1 MHQADLKHDD
11 KALRDKLE
19 TIFQLRRTR
28 SKINWDR
35 GQYLDLLAA
44 FGNPHLNLP
53 PVIHVAGTNGKGS
66 IIAILQAILQAQG
79 LKVHSYTSP
88 HLIHVNERITLAGQA
103 IDNACL
109 EQLIDQA
116 LDYNKG
122 APLSFFEITTAL
134 AFKAFADTPAD
145 ILLLEVGL
153 GGRLDCTNVIDAPLA
168 SVINRISLDHTDF
181 LGNDI
186 RDIAMEK
193 AGIMKA
199 DVPCISG
206 YQGAGDDAR
215 AVNDVLTEEIDS
227 SGAYSCRHGTDWN
240 VRSSGE
246 RMTFSFKDQDHD
258 FPLPSLQG
266 AHQVQNAGV
275 ALATLFSLRQHIEV
289 SDQAIEDGLKSV
301 YWPGRLQKLAA
312 SDFYI
317 ADNTE
322 IWLDSGHNDSAGEA
336 LAAEIKQWQRQ
347 DDRPLHLVMG
357 MLDTKDSARLLAS
370 LLPHLTALHIVSI
383 VSDPQCQTKDD
394 IEGNIKEMRYDMPI
408 YAHESCVDAIHNI
421 ARDNPSSRILIAGSV
436 YLAGEVLEHIGGL

>member
-1 MHQADLKHDD
+1 MHQADLKHND
-11 KALRDKLE
+11 KALHDKLD

-88 HLIHVNERITLAGQA
+88 HLIHVNERITLAGQT
-103 IDNACL
+103 IDNVYL

-116 LDYNKG
+116 LEHNKG

-134 AFKAFADTPAD
+134 AFKAFSDTPAD

-181 LGNDI
+181 LGDDI
-186 RDIAMEK
+186 RDIAAEK

-199 DVPCISG
+199 DVPCIIG
-206 YQGAGDDAR
+206 YQGAGADAR
-215 AVNDVLTEEIDS
+215 AVNDVLAEEIDS
-227 SGAYSCRHGTDWN
+227 SGAYPCKHGIEWD
-240 VRSSGE
+240 VRLTGE
-246 RMTFSFKDQDHD
+246 RMDFSFEGRDYD

-301 YWPGRLQKLAA
+301 YWPGRLQKIEAA
-312 SDFYI
+312 GFDV

-336 LAAEIKQWQRQ
+336 LAAEVMQWKIQ
-347 DDRPLHLVMG
+347 DSRSLHLVMG
-357 MLDTKDSARLLAS
+357 MLDTKDSARFLS
-370 LLPHLTALHIVSI
+370 PLLPHLSALHIVSI
-383 VSDPQCQTKDD
+383 ASDPQCQTKDD
-394 IEGNIKEMRYDMPI
+394 IEGKIKEMRYDVPL
-408 YAHESCVDAIHNI
+408 YAHDGCVDAILSI
-421 ARDNPSSRILIAGSV
+421 ARDYPSSRILIAGSV
-436 YLAGEVLEHIGGL
+436 YLAGEVLEHISGL

>member
-44 FGNPHLNLP
+44 FGNPHLTLP

-88 HLIHVNERITLAGQA
+88 HLVHVNERITLAGQA
-103 IDNACL
+103 IDNAYL

-116 LDYNKG
+116 LEYNKD
-122 APLSFFEITTAL
+122 APLSFFEITTVL
-134 AFKAFADTPAD
+134 AFKAFSDTSAD

-181 LGNDI
+181 LGDDI
-186 RDIAMEK
+186 CDIAAEK

-199 DVPCISG
+199 GVPCIMG
-206 YQGAGDDAR
+206 YQGAGDEAN
-215 AVNDVLTEEIDS
+215 AVNDVLMEEVDS
-227 SGAYSCRHGTDWN
+227 SSAYSCKYGVDWD

-246 RMTFSFKDQDHD
+246 RMTFSFDDQNYD

-266 AHQVQNAGV
+266 AHQVRNAGV

-301 YWPGRLQKLAA
+301 YWPGRLQKIEAA
-312 SDFYI
+312 SFDI
-317 ADNTE
+317 ADDHE

-336 LAAEIKQWQRQ
+336 LATEVKQWQAQ
-347 DDRPLHLVMG
+347 DERPLHLVVG
-357 MLDTKDSARLLAS
+357 MLDTKDSARFLAS

-383 VSDPQCQTKDD
+383 ASDPHSQTKDD
-394 IEGNIKEMRYDMPI
+394 IEGNIKEMRYDMPL
-408 YAHESCVDAIHNI
+408 YAHDECIDAIQSI

>member
-11 KALRDKLE
+11 KVLRDKLE

-35 GQYLDLLAA
+35 GQYLDLLDA

-79 LKVHSYTSP
+79 LTVHSYTSP
-88 HLIHVNERITLAGQA
+88 HLIHVNERITLVGQA
-103 IDNACL
+103 IDNAYL

-134 AFKAFADTPAD
+134 AFKAFSETPAD

-181 LGNDI
+181 LGDDI
-186 RDIAMEK
+186 RDIAAEK

-199 DVPCISG
+199 DVPCIIG

-215 AVNDVLTEEIDS
+215 AVNDVLLEEIDS
-227 SGAYSCRHGTDWN
+227 SGAYSCRHGVDWN
-240 VRSSGE
+240 VCSAGG
-246 RMTFSFKDQDHD
+246 RMVFSFDGRDYD

-289 SDQAIEDGLKSV
+289 SDQAFEDGLTSV
-301 YWPGRLQKLAA
+301 YWPGRLQKLEAA
-312 SDFYI
+312 GFDV

-336 LAAEIKQWQRQ
+336 LAAEITQWQVQ
-347 DDRPLHLVMG
+347 GERPLHLVVG
-357 MLDTKDSARLLAS
+357 MLDTKDSARFLAS

-383 VSDPQCQTKDD
+383 ASDPHSQTKDD
-394 IEGNIKEMRYDMPI
+394 IKGSIKEMRYDVPI
-408 YAHESCVDAIHNI
+408 YAHDGCVGAIRSI

-436 YLAGEVLEHIGGL
+436 YLAGEILEHIGGL